1 MEEGNLFELLH
12 RNNNAADQ
20 QILELINVASA
31 KTKEEI
37 SGNLP
42 LHYAVANQASEAVV
56 KTLLEVHPDGA
67 KVKGYNGCLPLHYA
81 AAIRASSSEAV
92 ARSLLTAHPEG
103 AKERDDDGCLP
114 LHYAA
119 WKEASEA
126 VVRALLEAHP
136 DGAKEKDGG
145 GWLPLHYAAWKQA
158 PRSVVRA
165 LMTEGKKIDGA
176 KSGKRGCAPIA
187 SGSSGDM
194 SRNVKR
200 KM

>member
-1 MEEGNLFELLH
+1 MEGENLFELLQQ
-12 RNNNAADQ
+12 NNAADE
-20 QILELINVASA
+20 QILKLINATSA

-42 LHYAVANQASEAVV
+42 LHYAVANQASEEVV
-56 KTLLEVHPDGA
+56 KTLLEVHPDGV

-81 AAIRASSSEAV
+81 AAIQASSEAV
-92 ARSLLTAHPEG
+92 VMSLLVAHPEG
-103 AKERDDDGCLP
+103 AKEKDDDGCLP

-119 WKEASEA
+119 WKRASEA
-126 VVRALLEAHP
+126 IAKALLKVHP
-136 DGAKEKDGG
+136 DGAKEKDCG

-158 PRSVVRA
+158 PQSVVRV
-165 LMTEGKKIDGA
+165 LMEGKNFNGTE
-176 KSGKRGCAPIA
+176 SCKRGCAPII
-187 SGSSGDM
+187 SPNSSVM